1 MKKKERS
8 ASEKRDRLLGVATA
22 APAAILLCVFTVYPV
37 IYLIYRSLYSGS
49 LISLEKEFVGLDNYK
64 EILFDETFHKVLVNT
79 IIYTVLCIITCMIV
93 LVTDLRR
100 FRDLVIIS
108 FISEFLPS
116 GPNMPVKGAA
126 FVTDFA

>member
-1 MKKKERS
+1 MIIS
-8 ASEKRDRLLGVATA
+8 V
-22 APAAILLCVFTVYPV
+22 VF
-37 IYLIYRSLYSGS
+37 S
-49 LISLEKEFVGLDNYK
+49 
-64 EILFDETFHKVLVNT
+64 T

-100 FRDLVIIS
+100 FSDLVIIS
-108 FISEFLPS
+108 FIPEFLPS